1 MNQAKSPAPAG
12 ERAEGA
18 LLREIC
24 ALTLLF
30 LAAFLLLSLLS
41 HHPSDPSFNQHAGAV
56 QSVHNQAGIVG
67 AYAAGLLVDLFGMT
81 ALLLPAVL
89 LWLAVACLWSR
100 ARARWWRW
108 LGLGLFW
115 MSLLAWSS
123 SPWSM
128 EHVSIRRVSG
138 GGYFGDQLH
147 GLGMSL
153 FKEKGALLLW
163 LFTVVLSSQLLFGL
177 YWSSLGQK
185 LSAGLRRVVPA
196 RGASRDKGRK
206 ESDPDMPASLLE
218 DFQLT
223 SLTGKPG
230 KVGAAKLG
238 AGGPE
243 PEKTGAGHLQADQGP
258 GRVRPEKPAVS
269 PGQPMAV
276 PKSARLA
283 LFPDIELLNSPDRR
297 QPSTPPQKL
306 HNQAQALTNCLAD
319 FGVQGEVQHI
329 QPGPVITM
337 FEYKPAPGVKISRIA
352 GLSDDLS
359 LGLKAASVRVVAP
372 LAGKDT
378 VGVEIPNEYRQGV
391 YLREILESEAFQ
403 KSKSKLTMA
412 IGKDIQGG
420 PVVADLARMPHLLVA
435 GATGAGK
442 SVGLNAMIV
451 SILFKARPDEVK
463 LLLVDPKRIELAVY
477 ADLPHL
483 VHPVVTDM
491 GMAKSA
497 LDWAVAEM
505 DARYEAMASL
515 GVRHIAAYQQKVAA
529 MPPEDALE
537 QRPMPYLVIIIDE
550 LADLM
555 LTAAKEVEVSIVR
568 LAQLARASGIHMI
581 LATQRPSVDV
591 VTGLIKANFPCRIS
605 FQVTSKHDSRTI
617 LDTVGAEHLLG
628 QGDMLFKPSAGKLQ
642 RMHGA
647 YVGDDEIA
655 AVVKAWHDQQQPSF
669 ELDFEEWTRE
679 KTDNNGNGAE
689 GSDVADDPVYG
700 QAVEFVLEQG
710 RASISLLQRKFRIG
724 FNRSARFIEQ
734 MEKDG
739 LVGAQEGS
747 KPRAVIKSRKG

>member
-1 MNQAKSPAPAG
+1 MNHSKRQAVSEEQRQG
-12 ERAEGA
+12 S

-30 LAAFLLLSLLS
+30 FTAFLTLCLLSY
-41 HHPSDPSFNQHAGAV
+41 HPQDPSFNQHASAV
-56 QSVHNQAGIVG
+56 QVINNQAGIVG
-67 AYAAGLLVDLFGMT
+67 AYIAGLLVDLFGLT
-81 ALLLPAVL
+81 AFALPVFF
-89 LWLAVACLWSR
+89 LWLAMACIWKALR
-100 ARARWWRW
+100 LRWWRW
-108 LGLGLFW
+108 LGLI
-115 MSLLAWSS
+115 LLWTAMVAWAS
-123 SPWSM
+123 SPWAKDN
-128 EHVSIRRVSG
+128 VAFLAIQG
-138 GGYFGDQLH
+138 GGYFGNQIHALAIA
-147 GLGMSL
+147 LL
-153 FKEKGALLLW
+153 KAQGALLLW
-163 LFTVVLSSQLLFGL
+163 LFILVLSSQLLFGL
-177 YWSSLGQK
+177 YWSSLGA
-185 LSAGLRRVVPA
+185 SALGWLKRISPA
-196 RGASRDKGRK
+196 RPVRK
-206 ESDPDMPASLLE
+206 KTEQAADPDMPASLLE
-218 DFQLT
+218 NFQL
-223 SLTGKPG
+223 SILQNKPD
-230 KVGAAKLG
+230 KPLAEKMPTKSRREAWPEILPLATDAKAAKG
-238 AGGPE
+238 
-243 PEKTGAGHLQADQGP
+243 
-258 GRVRPEKPAVS
+258 VV
-269 PGQPMAV
+269 
-276 PKSARLA
+276 
-283 LFPDIELLNSPDRR
+283 LFPDVNILSLPRPT
-297 QPSTPPQKL
+297 QPHTSPQKL
-306 HNQAQALTNCLAD
+306 QELAQALVTCLAD

-372 LAGKDT
+372 LPGKDT
-378 VGVEIPNEYRQGV
+378 VGIEIPNEFRQSV
-391 YLREILESEAFQ
+391 CLREILESEAFQ
-403 KSKSKLTMA
+403 KAKSKLTMA
-412 IGKDIQGG
+412 IGKDIQGA

-442 SVGLNAMIV
+442 SVGLNAMIL

-463 LLLVDPKRIELAVY
+463 FLLIDPKRIELAVY

-491 GMAKSA
+491 ALAKSA

-515 GVRHIAAYQQKVAA
+515 GVRHIGAYQQKLAD
-529 MPPEDALE
+529 MPPEETAE
-537 QRPMPYLVIIIDE
+537 QQPMPRAMPYLVIIIDE

-642 RMHGA
+642 RIHGA
-647 YVGDDEIA
+647 FVRDEEIA
-655 AVVKAWHDQQQPSF
+655 AVVKAWRDQQPPSF
-669 ELDFEEWTRE
+669 ELDFEEWFKE
-679 KTDNNGNGAE
+679 KIDNNVVASDGT
-689 GSDVADDPVYG
+689 DVANDPVYNE
-700 QAVEFVLEQG
+700 AVVFVLEQG
-710 RASISLLQRKFRIG
+710 RASISLLQRRFRIG

-739 LVGAQEGS
+739 IVGAQEGG
-747 KPRAVIKSRKG
+747 KPRAVIKSKKG

>member
-1 MNQAKSPAPAG
+1 MHQAMNPVPAG
-12 ERAEGA
+12 ERKEGT
-18 LLREIC
+18 LLREVC
-24 ALTLLF
+24 ALTLFF
-30 LAAFLLLSLLS
+30 LAAFLLLCLLS
-41 HHPSDPSFNQHAGAV
+41 HHPQDPSFNQHASTV
-56 QSVHNQAGIVG
+56 QVVNNQAGIVG
-67 AYAAGLLVDLFGMT
+67 AYASGLLVELFGVT

-89 LWLAVACLWSR
+89 LWLAVACFWPG

-108 LGLGLFW
+108 LGLGLMW
-115 MSLLAWSS
+115 LALLAWAG
-123 SPWSM
+123 SPWAL
-128 EHVSIRRVSG
+128 EHVSVLQVAG
-138 GGYFGDQLH
+138 GGYFGDQIH
-147 GLGMSL
+147 GLGVFL
-153 FKEKGALLLW
+153 LKDKGALLLW

-177 YWSSLGQK
+177 YWSSVGRK
-185 LSAGLRRVVPA
+185 ISSWARRISWA
-196 RGASRDKGRK
+196 RPASRDKGRK
-206 ESDPDMPASLLE
+206 KSDPDMPASLLE
-218 DFQLT
+218 DFHLT
-223 SLTGKPG
+223 HLSGKPG
-230 KVGAAKLG
+230 QPRSEKAPAK
-238 AGGPE
+238 A
-243 PEKTGAGHLQADQGP
+243 
-258 GRVRPEKPAVS
+258 RPEKRGTSPAQAVDVS
-269 PGQPMAV
+269 TA
-276 PKSARLA
+276 SRIA
-283 LFPDIELLNSPDRR
+283 LFPDVELLNPPDRKQQR
-297 QPSTPPQKL
+297 TTPQKL
-306 HNQAQALTNCLAD
+306 QNLAQALTTCLAD

-372 LAGKDT
+372 LPGKDT

-391 YLREILESEAFQ
+391 YLREILESDAFQ
-403 KSKSKLTMA
+403 KPKSKLTMA
-412 IGKDIQGG
+412 LGKDIQGN
-420 PVVADLARMPHLLVA
+420 PMVADLARMPHLLVA

-442 SVGLNAMIV
+442 SVGLNAMII
-451 SILFKARPDEVK
+451 STLFKARPDEVK
-463 LLLVDPKRIELAVY
+463 FLLVDPKRIELAVY
-477 ADLPHL
+477 ANLPHL

-491 GMAKSA
+491 TMAKSA

-505 DARYEAMASL
+505 DSRYEAMADL
-515 GVRHIAAYQQKVAA
+515 GVRHIAAYQQKVAG
-529 MPPEDALE
+529 MPREEALE
-537 QRPMPYLVIIIDE
+537 RRPMPYLVIIIDE

-647 YVGDDEIA
+647 YVGDEEIA
-655 AVVKAWHDQQQPSF
+655 AVVKAWHDQQPPSF
-669 ELDFEEWTRE
+669 ELDFSEWSRE
-679 KTDNNGNGAE
+679 KAGGNGNAAE
-689 GSDVADDPVYG
+689 GSDVANDPVYIE
-700 QAVEFVLEQG
+700 AVEFILEQG
-710 RASISLLQRKFRIG
+710 RASISLLQRRFRIG

-747 KPRAVIKSRKG
+747 KPRAVIKSKKGYGGKPL

>member
-1 MNQAKSPAPAG
+1 MNQAKNSASAG
-12 ERAEGA
+12 ERRDGG
-18 LLREIC
+18 LLREVC

-30 LAAFLLLSLLS
+30 LAAFLLLCLLS
-41 HHPSDPSFNQHAGAV
+41 HHPQDPSFNQHASAV
-56 QSVHNQAGIVG
+56 QVVNNQAGIVG
-67 AYAAGLLVDLFGMT
+67 AYTSGLLVELLGVT

-89 LWLAVACLWSR
+89 LWLAVACLWPG

-108 LGLGLFW
+108 LGLGLLW
-115 MSLLAWSS
+115 LALLAWSS
-123 SPWSM
+123 SPWAL
-128 EHVSIRRVSG
+128 EHVAVLQVVG
-138 GGYFGDQLH
+138 GGYFGDQIH
-147 GLGMSL
+147 GLGVSL
-153 FKEKGALLLW
+153 LKDKGALLLW

-177 YWSSLGQK
+177 YWSSLGHK
-185 LSAGLRRVVPA
+185 ASSWGRSALSARPA
-196 RGASRDKGRK
+196 ASRGRGRRK
-206 ESDPDMPASLLE
+206 PDPDMPASLLE

-223 SLTGKPG
+223 SLSGKSDQTRPDQPQSG
-230 KVGAAKLG
+230 KTPAK
-238 AGGPE
+238 
-243 PEKTGAGHLQADQGP
+243 T
-258 GRVRPEKPAVS
+258 RPEKQGASPAQAVD
-269 PGQPMAV
+269 V
-276 PKSARLA
+276 PKALRIA
-283 LFPDIELLNSPDRR
+283 LFPDVGLLNPPDRKQQR
-297 QPSTPPQKL
+297 TSPQRL
-306 HNQAQALTNCLAD
+306 QNLAQALTTCLAD

-372 LAGKDT
+372 LPGKDT

-391 YLREILESEAFQ
+391 YLREILESDAFQ
-403 KSKSKLTMA
+403 KSKSKLTLA
-412 IGKDIQGG
+412 LGKDIQGN
-420 PVVADLARMPHLLVA
+420 PMVADLARMPHLLVA

-442 SVGLNAMIV
+442 SVGLNAMII
-451 SILFKARPDEVK
+451 STLFKARPDEVK
-463 LLLVDPKRIELAVY
+463 FLLVDPKRIELAVY
-477 ADLPHL
+477 ANLPHL

-491 GMAKSA
+491 TMAKSA

-505 DARYEAMASL
+505 DARYEAMANL
-515 GVRHIAAYQQKVAA
+515 GVRHIAAYQQKVAG
-529 MPPEDALE
+529 MTQEEALE

-647 YVGDDEIA
+647 YVGDEEIA
-655 AVVKAWHDQQQPSF
+655 AVVKAWHDQQPPSF
-669 ELDFEEWTRE
+669 ELDFEEWSRE
-679 KTDNNGNGAE
+679 KAGGNGNAAE
-689 GSDVADDPVYG
+689 GSDVADDPMYSE
-700 QAVEFVLEQG
+700 AVEFILEQG
-710 RASISLLQRKFRIG
+710 RASISLLQRRFRIG

-747 KPRAVIKSRKG
+747 KPRAVIKSKKA